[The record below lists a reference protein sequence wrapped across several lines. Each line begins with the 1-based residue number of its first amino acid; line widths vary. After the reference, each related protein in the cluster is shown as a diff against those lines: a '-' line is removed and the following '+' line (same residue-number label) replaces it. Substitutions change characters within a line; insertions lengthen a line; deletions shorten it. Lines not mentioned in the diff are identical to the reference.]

1 MWHSIHCWN
10 DSELHL
16 ISSLCEWESLCKH
29 VTVCGA
35 LWFLP
40 EFVSQVFKSS
50 SDKLRCKKCSFIP
63 SLSVLCRCN
72 SVRLPNPPP
81 PITSSRETGPWRAFL
96 PRCYS
101 LVFSLKS
108 SSWKYLATIGEKDFE
123 GRKTTSCS
131 WATHS
136 PSAVVLSSFIIYR
149 LCALIWFLQ
158 FGAAVIVFVL
168 VVFFFVCLWNAV
180 TWDGVLPHVHLI
192 VHSAPS

>member
-81 PITSSRETGPWRAFL
+81 HHKFKRNWTLKSLFASLLFTRVLAQEFLLKIFGNHWWKRLWGKKNNKLFLSHPQPICCGIIFFYYLQIMCADMISTVWCGGHCVCSCCVFFLFVCETLSHETG
-96 PRCYS
+96 
-101 LVFSLKS
+101 S
-108 SSWKYLATIGEKDFE
+108 SPMCI
-123 GRKTTSCS
+123 
-131 WATHS
+131 
-136 PSAVVLSSFIIYR
+136 
-149 LCALIWFLQ
+149 
-158 FGAAVIVFVL
+158 
-168 VVFFFVCLWNAV
+168 
-180 TWDGVLPHVHLI
+180 
-192 VHSAPS
+192 